1 MILSRNFTNIF
12 NWILDNLLP
21 PILRD
26 SKFLFRPVFWMLF
39 GKKHSL
45 FMDFRNTILSLN
57 EEQTID
63 YYKNLSEVH
72 IQRETD
78 LNKESVNYILNHI
91 IGESVLDISC
101 GRGYLSKE
109 IVKKHKIITTGVD
122 FIISEDLKGSKNPQ
136 FIQGNIENI
145 PFPDNYFDTVISTH
159 TLEHVVN
166 IQKGLSELRRVCKK
180 KLIIVLPRQREYKFS
195 FDLHVHF
202 FPYEYSVLKVMDN
215 NAGDCINLK
224 NDWLYY
230 EEY

>member
-1 MILSRNFTNIF
+1 MILSRNFTNSI

-21 PILRD
+21 PIIRD
-26 SKFLFRPVFWMLF
+26 SKLLFKPIFWILF

-45 FMDFRNTILSLN
+45 FMNFRKKILLLS
-57 EEQTID
+57 EEQTIE
-63 YYKNLSEVH
+63 YYKNLSDVH

-78 LNKESVNYILNHI
+78 LNKESVHYILNHI

-109 IVKKHKIITTGVD
+109 IVKKHNIITIGVD
-122 FIISEDLKGSKNPQ
+122 FIINDDLKNYKNPK

-145 PFPDNYFDTVISTH
+145 PFPDNHFDTVISTH

-166 IQKGLSELRRVCKK
+166 IQKGISELRRVCKR

-202 FPYEYSVLKVMDN
+202 FPYKYSVLKLMDN
-215 NAGDCINLK
+215 KNGNCINLK
-224 NDWLYY
+224 NDWLYH
-230 EEY
+230 EVF